1 MTIPSGNGETRGPEA
16 AGVPGTPAPSR
27 PARARA
33 NDAKHADFLGS
44 GNPKAQDGLGTED
57 MQHSADYLGMSNEFW
72 SDAHDDS
79 KPVDL
84 GAMGNAGQTFGDS

>member
-1 MTIPSGNGETRGPEA
+1 MTIPSGNGQTRGPES
-16 AGVPGTPAPSR
+16 AGVPGKPLPSR

-33 NDAKHADFLGS
+33 NNERNKSFLGS
-44 GNPKAQDGLGTED
+44 GPPKDQGGFGKED
-57 MQHSADYLGMSNEFW
+57 MRASSDYLATSNEFW

-84 GAMGNAGQTFGDS
+84 MSMGNPGETFGGA

>member
-72 SDAHDDS
+72 SDVHGCDA
-79 KPVDL
+79 PVDL
-84 GAMGNAGQTFGDS
+84 MAMGDPSETFGGA

>member
-1 MTIPSGNGETRGPEA
+1 MTIPRGNGETRGPEA
-16 AGVPGTPAPSR
+16 AGGPGTPAPSR

-33 NDAKHADFLGS
+33 NNAKHKDFLVS
-44 GNPKAQDGLGTED
+44 GPPKDQGGFGKED
-57 MQHSADYLGMSNEFW
+57 MQHSSDYLATSNEFW

-84 GAMGNAGQTFGDS
+84 GAMGNAGQTFGGS